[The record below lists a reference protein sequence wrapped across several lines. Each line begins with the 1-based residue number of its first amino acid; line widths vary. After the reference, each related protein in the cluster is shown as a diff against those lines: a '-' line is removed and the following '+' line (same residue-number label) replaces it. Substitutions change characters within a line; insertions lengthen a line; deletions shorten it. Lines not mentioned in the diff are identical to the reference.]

1 MIPNQKFIVLFIFD
15 VLSYQNINTPASYKT
30 FNHVSVRLDGE
41 YPASISRDLIIIP
54 SHEERNASSR
64 NKFILVNVASLVEA
78 SSASTYKTENC
89 ISNQIYNDQLWEY
102 AMYLLLFPL
111 HIQNNPISGR

>member
-1 MIPNQKFIVLFIFD
+1 MNNHA
-15 VLSYQNINTPASYKT
+15 SYQT

-64 NKFILVNVASLVEA
+64 NKFILVNVASLLEP
-78 SSASTYKTENC
+78 SSASTYNIENC
-89 ISNQIYNDQLWEY
+89 ISNQMYNDQLGEY
-102 AMYLLLFPL
+102 MMYLLLFPL
-111 HIQNNPISGR
+111 HIQNNPIFGH